1 MKTVRVAY
9 LLFIIIFA
17 LVFTNSIILQN
28 IIEGYEEQVNS
39 IDTSDNESAEREFC
53 ELYENFKKDE
63 RYINLTVTHEDLT
76 NIEEMFSAAIGAA
89 RGEDSAEL
97 EITKS
102 RLSDALG
109 HLGRLVGINLD
120 SIL

>member
-1 MKTVRVAY
+1 MKTVRAAY
-9 LLFIIIFA
+9 LLFIIIFT

-28 IIEGYEEQVNS
+28 IIKGYEERVNA
-39 IDTSDNESAEREFC
+39 IDTQEAESAEREFYK
-53 ELYENFKKDE
+53 LYEDFKKDE

-89 RGEDSAEL
+89 KGKDSAEL